1 MKEKKYIAYYQT
13 ASGTSNIFFGSNFA
27 KMKKDIRIIAIGACP
42 IGQSVSYSISD
53 RVGKILYQKS
63 YQK

>member
-13 ASGTSNIFFGSNFA
+13 TNGTSNIFFSSNFA

-42 IGQSVSYSISD
+42 IGQSVRYSISD
-53 RVGKILYQKS
+53 ARGKILYKKL